1 MNKTVGKSFL
11 SKLRSVK
18 ENWVSLNGKSSP
30 VQRSSVVFCWVSAQ
44 SSPEQSQFK
53 SLWWFRQQQLCSV
66 SEPSGYS
73 EHWPSLQL
81 SSRRRNIEKILT
93 IIDIKWWTSDKMVF
107 NNITDIISGY
117 FVLILHNLQ
126 LRVILGGWKEK
137 YSRGESFSSLLNLIL
152 IYSLMMIQRI
162 AAGLCFIF
170 YIFQNVVGP
179 ERSWR
184 RSSQILYHRRE
195 EGGRKSYRR
204 VEWSGVTLSYAR
216 GQLGKTRVRLLLYNM
231 PSHHQHE
238 WNTRL
243 NLNIWNDA
251 VYFCLTE
258 LSGLGWA
265 EMDSSLWSEQ
275 WTSNK
280 VKI

>member
-1 MNKTVGKSFL
+1 
-11 SKLRSVK
+11 
-18 ENWVSLNGKSSP
+18 
-30 VQRSSVVFCWVSAQ
+30 
-44 SSPEQSQFK
+44 
-53 SLWWFRQQQLCSV
+53 
-66 SEPSGYS
+66 
-73 EHWPSLQL
+73 
-81 SSRRRNIEKILT
+81 
-93 IIDIKWWTSDKMVF
+93 MVF
-107 NNITDIISGY
+107 NITELISSH
-117 FVLILHNLQ
+117 ILHLNSSFFSAQ
-126 LRVILGGWKEK
+126 GYSGWKKK
-137 YSRGESFSSLLNLIL
+137 YSRAQSFSSLLNLIL

-243 NLNIWNDA
+243 NLSIWNDA

-258 LSGLGWA
+258 WAGLGRDGLKSLIRAVNFKQSKNIIYVGASAKNGVLIMVSFQVYYLAGRLWTELSSYSNGA
-265 EMDSSLWSEQ
+265 PDHDSDVILMFSVRSFFLS
-275 WTSNK
+275 SP
-280 VKI
+280 

>member
-1 MNKTVGKSFL
+1 MFKIFQL
-11 SKLRSVK
+11 SDRFWTKPSENLFFPNWDQQ
-18 ENWVSLNGKSSP
+18 ENWVSLNGKSSS

-117 FVLILHNLQ
+117 FVLILQNLQ
-126 LRVILGGWKEK
+126 LRVIQGGWKEK
-137 YSRGESFSSLLNLIL
+137 YSRAESFSSLLNLIL
-152 IYSLMMIQRI
+152 IYSLMMIQRREDCCWV
-162 AAGLCFIF
+162 LLDFF
-170 YIFQNVVGP
+170 YIFLPVVGL

-195 EGGRKSYRR
+195 GGGGGRTT
-204 VEWSGVTLSYAR
+204 G
-216 GQLGKTRVRLLLYNM
+216 
-231 PSHHQHE
+231 
-238 WNTRL
+238 
-243 NLNIWNDA
+243 
-251 VYFCLTE
+251 E
-258 LSGLGWA
+258 LS
-265 EMDSSLWSEQ
+265 E
-275 WTSNK
+275 
-280 VKI
+280 VK